1 VDPLAPLRRGF
12 ELGPRRLFVYGLP
25 IVAVFAVALALVT
38 AGSTRPYRVARL
50 WGGPTDGSRVSFRVE
65 VLDVREDRGGGFE
78 ERDVAG
84 GSVRAHVARGGFEAD
99 RSVALDAEGGGE
111 IGIEVPGGGARFEL
125 VIDQAGVE
133 LARGPV
139 ELTAA
144 RWAQAA
150 RRRGGFTGGSAGALA
165 VRVAPRRGALAVP
178 FDEDLVVE
186 VGRDDGVAANAS
198 VTASATG
205 AQVSPLEGKTDANG
219 RVSFRLRPEEH
230 SVTLHLGIDA
240 GGPRSDGAFGLAVV
254 PGAFR
259 ATLVGRTVLVESPV
273 PRDLCY
279 LALVTER
286 ERLVG
291 ARLELAPDSS
301 GKSVAR
307 FELPPGISPTHAVVS
322 SDRDLRSP
330 AAVGWPLVPPASGLP
345 AQTFDAVDAL
355 LLDGRPRAALRE
367 RLRRDRVRWTT
378 AAFCSAIL
386 LIEMVL
392 LIGLKRASDRALD
405 QHLAREGVAGE
416 EAERL
421 APRRSPALLVALALI
436 ALGFLVVT
444 LAAVL
449 KLE

>member
-1 VDPLAPLRRGF
+1 VDPLAPLRRGSPRD
-12 ELGPRRLFVYGLP
+12 PRRLFVYGLP
-25 IVAVFAVALALVT
+25 VVAVFAVALALLT
-38 AGSTRPYRVARL
+38 AGSARPYRVARL
-50 WGGPTDGSRVSFRVE
+50 WGGPTDGSRLSFRVE

-78 ERDVAG
+78 ERSVPG
-84 GSVRAHVARGGFEAD
+84 GSVRVHVVRAGFEAD
-99 RSVALDAEGGGE
+99 RTVALDEEGGGE
-111 IGIEVPGGGARFEL
+111 VALEVPAGSPRFEL
-125 VIDQAGVE
+125 VIAQAGVDLARGGVE
-133 LARGPV
+133 LA
-139 ELTAA
+139 AA

-150 RRRGGFTGGSAGALA
+150 RRRGGFTSGVAGALT

-178 FDEDLVVE
+178 FEEALAVE
-186 VGRDDGVAANAS
+186 VSRDDGPVAGAKL
-198 VTASATG
+198 TGSAAG
-205 AQVSPLEGKTDANG
+205 AQLAPREALTDVRG
-219 RVSFRLRPEEH
+219 RAWFRLRPEEH
-230 SVTLHLGIDA
+230 SVSVRLGIDA
-240 GGPRSDGAFGLAVV
+240 GGVTSEGTFGLAVV

-259 ATLVGRTVLVESPV
+259 AMLVGRTLLVESPV
-273 PRDLCY
+273 PRDVAY
-279 LALVTER
+279 VALVTER
-286 ERLVG
+286 DRLHGARLALAPDASGNSV
-291 ARLELAPDSS
+291 ARLELPA
-301 GKSVAR
+301 G
-307 FELPPGISPTHAVVS
+307 LSPTYAVVS

-330 AAVGWPLVPPASGLP
+330 AAVGWPLVPSESGPP

-355 LLDGRPRAALRE
+355 LLDGRPRAARRE

-405 QHLAREGVAGE
+405 RHLAREGVVDE

-421 APRRSPALLVALALI
+421 APRRSPALLLALALI